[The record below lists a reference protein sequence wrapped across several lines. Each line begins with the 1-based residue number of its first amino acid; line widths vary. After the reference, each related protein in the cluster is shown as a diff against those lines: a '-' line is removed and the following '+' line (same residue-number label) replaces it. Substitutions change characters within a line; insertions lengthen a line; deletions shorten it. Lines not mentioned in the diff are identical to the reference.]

1 MGTFLSLHRKS
12 PLLVS
17 RWCSAWV
24 FMWCST
30 FFSCSVFCERR
41 LALLQTSQSRD
52 VYLWNPP
59 PPPFAVNALEGFVL
73 HPRKHPYDSENSHYV
88 NTETSGMHKKKNE
101 EMKKHSSG
109 CLRAKNI
116 WNAEQKLQTIHRR
129 RCWQT
134 AETTCLSWGLTV
146 DYRIHPPLPNSI
158 GQMCLQS

>member
-59 PPPFAVNALEGFVL
+59 PPRLLWMSLKVLFCILVSILTTAKIVTMWTQKLLEC
-73 HPRKHPYDSENSHYV
+73 
-88 NTETSGMHKKKNE
+88 TEKKK
-101 EMKKHSSG
+101 KK
-109 CLRAKNI
+109 
-116 WNAEQKLQTIHRR
+116 RR
-129 RCWQT
+129 RSIH
-134 AETTCLSWGLTV
+134 LDVWGPKTFGMLNKNSKQSTDGTV
-146 DYRIHPPLPNSI
+146 DKQLKQSVFLEAWRLISDSPPPNYI